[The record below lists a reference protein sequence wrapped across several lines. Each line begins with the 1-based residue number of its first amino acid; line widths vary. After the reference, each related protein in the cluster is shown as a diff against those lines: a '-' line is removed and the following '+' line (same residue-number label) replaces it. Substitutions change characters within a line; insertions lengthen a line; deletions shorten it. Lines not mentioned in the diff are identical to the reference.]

1 MNAVAVGVRAEDK
14 ELLSWVPS
22 IPVGGRCASRGST
35 AVLEPA
41 DWAKEHQ
48 W

>member
-1 MNAVAVGVRAEDK
+1 MNAVAVAVRAENK

-22 IPVGGRCASRGST
+22 IPVGGRFAPHGST

-41 DWAKEHQ
+41 DWQHYT
-48 W
+48 